1 MSEESPPDSD
11 HNDDGHD
18 NEPSRF
24 KLKPTGPIPSEL
36 YSFYEDRP
44 FRSCTRCGEGLF
56 DFKNGY
62 RVSKVYK
69 GDEVI
74 FEYALCVPCLQN
86 MMEES
91 SEESRQRLYD
101 FQMSRIRQVA
111 GFDECA
117 LCDRVEEYSQIMDY
131 GLVGI
136 CLGEAIVEANK
147 ICGLCMEEMSEL
159 VSKKTRESWNRFV
172 DENFPGVP
180 ADLEAFPIRNVPS
193 LL

>member
-1 MSEESPPDSD
+1 MSEETPPE
-11 HNDDGHD
+11 NKT
-18 NEPSRF
+18 PPF
-24 KLKPTGPIPSEL
+24 KLKPTDPIPPEL
-36 YSFYEDRP
+36 HSFYEDRP

-74 FEYALCVPCLQN
+74 FEYAMCVPCLQN

-91 SEESRQRLYD
+91 SEESRNRLYD
-101 FQMSRIRQVA
+101 FQMSRMRQVA

-117 LCDRVEEYSQIMDY
+117 LCDRGEESSPIPEY

-136 CLGEAIVEANK
+136 CLGEQIVEANK
-147 ICGLCMEEMSEL
+147 ICGLCMGEMSEL
-159 VSKKTRESWNRFV
+159 ISKKTRESWDRFV

-180 ADLEAFPIRNVPS
+180 ADFEAFPVRNS
-193 LL
+193 LSFV

>member
-1 MSEESPPDSD
+1 MNEETSPED
-11 HNDDGHD
+11 
-18 NEPSRF
+18 PSPF
-24 KLKPTGPIPSEL
+24 ELKPTGPIPLEL

-44 FRSCTRCGEGLF
+44 FHTCTRCGEGLY

-74 FEYALCVPCLQN
+74 FEYALCVPCLHN

-101 FQMSRIRQVA
+101 YQMSRLREVS

-117 LCDRVEEYSQIMDY
+117 LCDRENESSQPLEY

-159 VSKKTRESWNRFV
+159 VSKKTRESWDRFV
-172 DENFPGVP
+172 EENFPGVP
-180 ADLEAFPIRNVPS
+180 ADFEPFPIRNAPT

>member
-1 MSEESPPDSD
+1 MSEETPPEDPKSF
-11 HNDDGHD
+11 
-18 NEPSRF
+18 EM
-24 KLKPTGPIPSEL
+24 KPAGPIPQEL
-36 YSFYEDRP
+36 HSFYEDRP
-44 FRSCTRCGEGLF
+44 FRICTRCGEGLQ

-62 RVSKVYK
+62 RVSKIYK

-74 FEYALCVPCLQN
+74 FEYALCTPCLHN
-86 MMEES
+86 IMEES

-101 FQMSRIRQVA
+101 FQTSRLRQVA

-117 LCDRVEEYSQIMDY
+117 LCDRMEEASQIAEY

-159 VSKKTRESWNRFV
+159 VSKKTRESWDRFV
-172 DENFPGVP
+172 EENFPGVP
-180 ADLEAFPIRNVPS
+180 ADFETFPVRNTPS
-193 LL
+193 FL

>member
-1 MSEESPPDSD
+1 MSEDST
-11 HNDDGHD
+11 HNNDANSD
-18 NEPSRF
+18 NESHPFRPKPS
-24 KLKPTGPIPSEL
+24 GPIPPEL
-36 YSFYEDRP
+36 HSFYEDRP
-44 FRSCTRCGEGLF
+44 FHTCTRCGEGLF

-62 RVSKVYK
+62 RVSKIFK
-69 GDEVI
+69 GEEVI

-91 SEESRQRLYD
+91 SEESRQRLYE
-101 FQMSRIRQVA
+101 FQTSRLRQVA

-117 LCDRVEEYSQIMDY
+117 LCDREKEPSTSTEY

-147 ICGLCMEEMSEL
+147 ICGLCMGEMGEL
-159 VSKKTRESWNRFV
+159 VSKKTRESWDRFV
-172 DENFPGVP
+172 EENFPGVP
-180 ADLEAFPIRNVPS
+180 VDFEPFPVRNAPV